1 MSEFQLSQI
10 VVMETCCITLGA
22 AYYIWSS
29 LLLEIRKNGRWNGIV
44 GILQNQ
50 KQLEWS
56 AILNEYVIFF
66 KLLNR

>member
-1 MSEFQLSQI
+1 MSFEWVSTSQI

-29 LLLEIRKNGRWNGIV
+29 LLLEIRKNGRWNDIV
-44 GILQNQ
+44 QNQ